1 MIRIAFAAG
10 AAALV
15 AVLALNARPA
25 TAAASTSAK
34 EACVKV
40 FERQRACTT
49 DFIPA
54 LVDLRASVDKP
65 KGIAAEA
72 AKPGG
77 RDALIQQALSEWKN
91 DSTDAAID
99 ATCSR
104 IASSPKAAGAKTMAD
119 SCVSSP
125 DCPGFVKCVIPLMK
139 QTL

>member
-1 MIRIAFAAG
+1 MIRFAV
-10 AAALV
+10 AAAV
-15 AVLALNARPA
+15 AVLAVVALNARPA
-25 TAAASTSAK
+25 TAAANTTAK

-40 FERQRACTT
+40 FERQRACTN

-54 LVDLRASVDKP
+54 LVDLRASIDKP

-77 RDALIQQALSEWKN
+77 RDALIKQALTEWKS

-99 ATCSR
+99 QTCGR
-104 IASSPKAAGAKTMAD
+104 IANSPKSAGATQMAD
-119 SCVSSP
+119 TCVSSP